1 MEEFRSLVLGDPT
14 LQQALDAVSDDAGFA
29 ALASRLARERGIE
42 LSDSDL
48 LLAVGHARRNWL
60 LRIPE

>member
-1 MEEFRSLVLGDPT
+1 VLGDPA
-14 LQQALDAVSDDAGFA
+14 LQQVLDAVLEDAEFA

-42 LSDSDL
+42 LGDSDL
-48 LLAVGHARRNWL
+48 LLALSHARRNWL

>member
-1 MEEFRSLVLGDPT
+1 MEEFRSVVLGDPAM
-14 LQQALDAVSDDAGFA
+14 QQALDAVPEDGEFA

-48 LLAVGHARRNWL
+48 LLALSHARRTWL